1 MCFNEHEYRNN
12 LYWFK
17 APNALPS
24 ILAAALNV
32 NHALGRPA
40 YQSSNSGEAGMAVD
54 GDFKTSTI
62 TNIDLHSYWV
72 VDLQMDI
79 WVSAIALTN
88 GNTRSELL
96 HNVSMNIIRNYTKMN
111 LNLSKER

>member
-1 MCFNEHEYRNN
+1 M
-12 LYWFK
+12 LWV
-17 APNALPS
+17 LPS
-24 ILAAALNV
+24 ILAAALNI

-54 GDFKTSTI
+54 GDFQTSAV

-79 WVSAIALTN
+79 WVSSIALTN
-88 GNTRSELL
+88 RNARCELL
-96 HNVSMNIIRNYTKMN
+96 HNVSMNIIRNYTKLN
-111 LNLSKER
+111 LNLSKEG